1 MSKAAVRYGKRTAT
15 RLRAIRRRAAEWSR
29 KARRALTLALVTAG
43 VAGAPSWAEAQ
54 MGQTAMPA
62 SGGIVNRAVSRL
74 QGLNEYGPG
83 WMYYG
88 VNGADRGLGYIGSYM
103 TLGGF
108 IPYAED
114 DLGGFWAADLRGHL
128 SVNGGFFSNV
138 GAVDDVCGG
147 IPQGSV
153 ALGLAFWDVRREG
166 RIVDP
171 GAANKHLAGWIHDRR
186 SCLSAILVQESIYV
200 VWEEAGLLR
209 EGALEGTPVY
219 RMHRHVKGLQ
229 PPVRTLEALACGVGR
244 FAVPPDTLV
253 LAAHDKQIQRALHDL
268 ESVYE
273 GAILPARI
281 VGVPYPAGSGGAFAW
296 ACRELYVARPL
307 EWLQRAWGGVRCRDR
322 VRLPPLD
329 GRG

>member
-1 MSKAAVRYGKRTAT
+1 MEGCGPFEGGERRWGMRG
-15 RLRAIRRRAAEWSR
+15 RLFRNPRVWI
-29 KARRALTLALVTAG
+29 ALVVLMAG
-43 VAGAPSWAEAQ
+43 WAL
-54 MGQTAMPA
+54 PP
-62 SGGIVNRAVSRL
+62 L
-74 QGLNEYGPG
+74 
-83 WMYYG
+83 W
-88 VNGADRGLGYIGSYM
+88 
-103 TLGGF
+103 
-108 IPYAED
+108 YAALYRPFPD
-114 DLGGFWAADLRGHL
+114 
-128 SVNGGFFSNV
+128 V
-138 GAVDDVCGG
+138 GAREGLCAG
-147 IPQGSV
+147 IPRGSV

-244 FAVPPDTLV
+244 FAAPPDTLV
-253 LAAHDKQIQRALHDL
+253 LVAHDKQIQRALHDL